1 MTTKLHINI
10 AQGIID
16 VEGDPDLVRE
26 IYADF
31 KVQLLA
37 GSKLGTVRAASLS
50 KPAEDE
56 NPSHDPVG
64 KPKAKRRVVAKKKA
78 VGEENGS
85 GIAANSP
92 KLDKN
97 LDTSALP
104 AFYGAYEPKNNP
116 EKILV
121 FLKFLTENIHLENPN
136 TDQVFTCFK
145 KVNEKIPKAFAQSF
159 HDTSTKNGYIDFN
172 SPTDIKITIAG
183 DNHITHS
190 MKKKSS
196 E

>member
-10 AQGIID
+10 SQGIID
-16 VEGDPDLVRE
+16 VEGDPELVRD
-26 IYADF
+26 IYSDF
-31 KVQLLA
+31 KAQLLA
-37 GSKLGTVRAASLS
+37 GSKPATVHVAS
-50 KPAEDE
+50 
-56 NPSHDPVG
+56 PSTSIKDDALHDPTA
-64 KPKAKRRVVAKKKA
+64 KPKAKRRVGTKKKA
-78 VGEENGS
+78 TGDDIGS
-85 GIAANSP
+85 GIVANSP
-92 KLDKN
+92 KLDKY

-104 AFYGAYEPKNNP
+104 AFYAAYEPKNNP

-121 FLKFLTENIHLENPN
+121 FLKFLTETINIDEPN

-145 KVNEKIPKAFAQSF
+145 KVNEKIPKAFAQAF
-159 HDTSTKNGYIDFN
+159 HDTSTKNGYIDFK

-183 DNHITHS
+183 DNHINHS